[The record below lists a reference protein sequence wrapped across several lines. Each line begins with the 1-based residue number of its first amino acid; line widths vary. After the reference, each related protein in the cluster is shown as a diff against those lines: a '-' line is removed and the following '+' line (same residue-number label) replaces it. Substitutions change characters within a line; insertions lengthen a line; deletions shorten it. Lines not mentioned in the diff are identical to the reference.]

1 MRKQSETENGRVI
14 RDPIYGYVGL
24 PGSLAPLVDHALYQ
38 RLRHV
43 GQTSLTSSV
52 YPAATGTRF
61 EHGLGTMHL
70 ARRAWQSLWG
80 YASSQV
86 REQFRVAVGRDVE
99 IPADRFTQLMEDALG
114 GAGLLHDLGHPPFS
128 HVLEPA
134 FRQLAWRWFEADQTT
149 AGPGGEQSQDPVQR
163 LFSTQ
168 RAFHELAG
176 EMLLEQLLDRTEGQ
190 VDQTLRILITKILA
204 APLSKGTWASALH
217 GVIDGEI
224 DVDRLDYLMRDAQ
237 RAGTEFGSIDWER
250 LVDALELHTL
260 PHQED
265 FFVVAPGTRA
275 RSAVETVL
283 LQRTQSYKWITFHP
297 RVVGMNLALG
307 RAVELLV
314 SGSIQA
320 GSPSAPELPGVTPP
334 PFPDLNYIL
343 PGEKAVESCLPAN
356 VSARDSL
363 AQELVRG
370 QAASLIQSAVDDGRL
385 LEHLKQASLECR
397 VRLLR
402 PAGEEHEEVQ
412 RLKRLRA
419 YLDTVLM
426 RRKNFVPA
434 WKTVEEFRSVVTR
447 LLDSDLRS
455 QVAEAFEDL
464 KREFAGE
471 PAALKWLGSRQEAHL
486 ARLSDDEVPAAGFN
500 HLLRLLVAD
509 RAGQQQ
515 LCRLLAEQSD
525 LPEGFW
531 EVEFI
536 QFHSV
541 RSRGNLAVLFD
552 GPKPVRLIDTSP
564 LVKALQEVDEGSISL
579 FAYYFVT
586 AEEGLYAWND
596 YRMGLARYKLR
607 GAFVQAF
614 PRFVHIGLKRL
625 LEDFLAAESGPSAG

>member
-1 MRKQSETENGRVI
+1 MRRRPESDGDSGRVI
-14 RDPIYGYVGL
+14 RDPIYGYVEL
-24 PGSLAPLVDHALYQ
+24 PGSLAPLVDHPLYQ

-43 GQTSLTSSV
+43 GQTSLTSAV

-70 ARRAWQSLWG
+70 ARRSWRALWG
-80 YASSQV
+80 YATPQV
-86 REQFRVAVGRDVE
+86 SEAFQAAVGADID
-99 IPADRFTQLMEDALG
+99 IPADQFNQVMEDALG

-134 FRQLAWRWFEADQTT
+134 FRQLAWRWFEADRADPDSVTQD
-149 AGPGGEQSQDPVQR
+149 PQDPVQR

-168 RAFHELAG
+168 RAFHELVG
-176 EMLLEQLLDRTEGQ
+176 EMLLEQLLDRTKGQ
-190 VDQTLRILITKILA
+190 VEELLRELISMILT

-224 DVDRLDYLMRDAQ
+224 DVDRLDYLMRDAS

-250 LVDALELHTL
+250 LVDALELHSTREGEFL
-260 PHQED
+260 I
-265 FFVVAPGTRA
+265 APGARA

-307 RAVELLV
+307 RAVELLID
-314 SGSIQA
+314 GSRA
-320 GSPSAPELPGVTPP
+320 TEDPMPELPGVTPP
-334 PFPDLNYIL
+334 PFPDLNYIV
-343 PGEKAVESCLPAN
+343 PGERAVISVIPSSVAG
-356 VSARDSL
+356 RDSL
-363 AQELVRG
+363 ARELVHG
-370 QAASLIQSAVDDGRL
+370 NASSLLQAAVDDGRM
-385 LEHLKQASLECR
+385 LEHLKRASLECR
-397 VRLLR
+397 ARLLR
-402 PAGEEHEEVQ
+402 SSDLQHEEVQ

-419 YLDTVLM
+419 YLDTVLV

-434 WKTVEEFRSVVTR
+434 WKTVEEFRGVVAR
-447 LLDSDLRS
+447 LLEGDLVG
-455 QVAEAFEDL
+455 QVGDAFEDL
-464 KREFAGE
+464 KKQFA
-471 PAALKWLGSRQEAHL
+471 ADQTALQWLETRQEANL
-486 ARLSDDEVPAAGFN
+486 TRLEEGDIPVAGVN

-515 LCRLLAEQSD
+515 LCRLLAEQPD

-536 QFHSV
+536 EFRSV
-541 RSRGNLAVLFD
+541 RNRGNLAVLFD

-564 LVKALQEVDEGSISL
+564 LVKALQGVDEGGTSL
-579 FAYYFVT
+579 FAYFFVT
-586 AEEGLYAWND
+586 GEEGLYAWKD
-596 YRMGLARYKLR
+596 YRLGLARDRLR

-614 PRFVHIGLKRL
+614 PQFVHMGLKRL
-625 LEDFLAAESGPSAG
+625 LEDFLGNDPRGEG